1 MKFDKKTLSDFDQSL
16 RLEWLETNGIGGYA
30 SGTVSGAN
38 SRKYHGLLVSAQHP
52 PVGRVVALSKLEETL
67 VVKGPGN
74 TEERFELGANQYP
87 GAVHPNGFQYLK
99 NFERQLFP
107 VFTYEAGGVEIRK
120 TIAAVHGE
128 NTTLVIYEVIRA
140 RRPFTLE
147 LLPLSSCRD
156 FHSLTFANDA
166 IGTQYIFDEGI
177 FRTLNYLTCP
187 EIFVA
192 VPGSSFTENQTWYR
206 NFEYAVEQ
214 ERGLDYR
221 EDLYTLGNFSVTLK
235 KGDTLGVIIS
245 TDDPTGKDAAK
256 LFARETKRREGLVS
270 KFSSNENLKRLA
282 LAADQFIVKRGAL
295 STVLA
300 GYPWFADWG
309 RDTMI
314 ALPGLCLVTGR
325 VDEAKKILLQ
335 FAGIVSEGMLPN
347 RFSDRDEPPEYNTI
361 DATLWFFQAIYHY
374 YNSTKDKAFL
384 KKILPI
390 LEDIMTWHEKG
401 TRYNIKADE
410 ADGLLS
416 GGQEGVQL
424 TWMDAKVAD
433 WVVTPRRGKAVEINA
448 LWYNAHCIMNFLLT
462 ENGKA
467 DLGKPYAIK
476 AEKIKEQFNILF
488 WNEDQQALFDYIT
501 ETEKNSALRP
511 NQVFAISLPFPLLT
525 KERAKKVLATITS
538 HLLTPRGL
546 RSLSPTDGEYKPVYM
561 GNLWYRD
568 GAYHQGTVW
577 SYLLGPYI
585 DAVMYVKE
593 DKGKAEATRLLLKFF
608 NHLDEACIGSVSEIF
623 DGEAPHTPRG
633 CVAQAWGVA
642 EVLRVAVKHDLM
654 L

>member
-1 MKFDKKTLSDFDQSL
+1 MKFDKKMLSDFDQAL
-16 RLEWLETNGIGGYA
+16 RLEWLEANGIGGYA

-52 PVGRVVALSKLEETL
+52 PVGRVVALSKLEETV
-67 VVKGPGN
+67 VVKGAGN
-74 TEERFELGANQYP
+74 TEERFELSANQYP
-87 GAVHPNGFQYLK
+87 GAVHPKGFQYLK
-99 NFERQLFP
+99 SFERQLFP

-120 TIAAVHGE
+120 TIVAVHGE
-128 NTTLVIYEVIRA
+128 NTTLVIYEVVRA

-166 IGTQYIFDEGI
+166 IGTQYIFDDGI
-177 FRTLNYLTCP
+177 FRTLNYQTCP
-187 EIFVA
+187 EIFIA

-221 EDLYTLGNFSVTLK
+221 EDLYTLGRFSVTLK

-256 LFARETKRREGLVS
+256 LFARETKRRENLAD
-270 KFSSNENLKRLA
+270 KFPNQENLKRLA

-325 VDEAKKILLQ
+325 FDEAKKILLQ

-374 YNSTKDKAFL
+374 YNSTKDKTFL
-384 KKILPI
+384 KKILPV
-390 LEDIMTWHEKG
+390 LDDIMTWHEKG
-401 TRYNIKADE
+401 TRYNIKVDE

-416 GGQEGVQL
+416 GGQDGVQL
-424 TWMDAKVAD
+424 TWMDAKVQD

-448 LWYNAHCIMNFLLT
+448 LWYNALCIMNFLLT

-467 DLGKPYAIK
+467 ETGKTYALK
-476 AEKIKEQFNILF
+476 AEKVKAQFNIQF
-488 WNEDQQALFDYIT
+488 WNEDQQALFDYIAG
-501 ETEKNSALRP
+501 TEKNSALRP

-525 KERAKKVLATITS
+525 RERAKKVLATVTN
-538 HLLTPRGL
+538 HLLTPKGL
-546 RSLSPTDGEYKPVYM
+546 RSLSPSDSEYKPVYL

-577 SYLLGPYI
+577 SFLLGPYI
-585 DAVMYVKE
+585 DALMYVKE
-593 DKGKAEATRLLLKFF
+593 DKGKAEAARLLLKFF

-642 EVLRVAVKHDLM
+642 EVLRVAVNYNLIS
-654 L
+654 